1 MITAG
6 SRIIGGSYGKSIERQ
21 MSTRFY
27 DNPEYEYKPA
37 KPAAE
42 RVKAEKDLQRDKPKQ
57 KNGDVKDGTAE

>member
-6 SRIIGGSYGKSIERQ
+6 SRIIRDSYGRSIERQ
-21 MSTRFY
+21 MSARFY
-27 DNPEYEYKPA
+27 DNPEYEYKPV

-42 RVKAEKDLQRDKPKQ
+42 RVKTAKDLQRDKPKQ

>member
-6 SRIIGGSYGKSIERQ
+6 SRIIGGSYGNSIERQ

-27 DNPEYEYKPA
+27 DNPEYKPA

-42 RVKAEKDLQRDKPKQ
+42 RVKTAKDLQRDKPKQ